1 MIKKNIVLML
11 LLGFLQA
18 MVFYAPIATLYRQA
32 QGITLSQI
40 TIIESICL
48 ALCLLLELPWGIV
61 ADKIGYKRTMIFCSL
76 LYFVS
81 KIIFWQ
87 AHSFEMFL
95 LERILLA
102 VVISGLS
109 GVDNSI
115 LYLSCAEG
123 QSQRIFGISEAL
135 QTLGLSLSALI
146 YSVFIKDNY
155 PLASFLT
162 VVSYGLAA
170 LLPFFLDEVSETKSK
185 QRSFPIRDFLH
196 LLKQTLSKPSLL
208 FLLVAIAFFNETHQT
223 ITTFLSQPKYLACGI
238 SLSVIGY
245 LYILLSLLGLFSA
258 FSEKISKHLGISRFA
273 KSCFLIA
280 ISACGVLAVSG
291 QAIPVVISI
300 FSLRMVFSLFSPLQ
314 AELQNKQVSSSYRA
328 TELSIYALI
337 MDCVGIATNLSFGWL
352 ADQNLSLAFLF
363 GFFLCLFGVFAFC
376 KWYHTT
382 K

>member
-1 MIKKNIVLML
+1 M
-11 LLGFLQA
+11 
-18 MVFYAPIATLYRQA
+18 
-32 QGITLSQI
+32 
-40 TIIESICL
+40 
-48 ALCLLLELPWGIV
+48 CLLLELPWGIV

-135 QTLGLSLSALI
+135 QTLGLSLSALV

-170 LLPFFLDEVSETKSK
+170 LLPFFLNEVSETKTEQK
-185 QRSFPIRDFLH
+185 SFPIRDFTH

-208 FLLVAIAFFNETHQT
+208 LLLVA
-223 ITTFLSQPKYLACGI
+223 
-238 SLSVIGY
+238 
-245 LYILLSLLGLFSA
+245 LSL
-258 FSEKISKHLGISRFA
+258 IHI
-273 KSCFLIA
+273 
-280 ISACGVLAVSG
+280 
-291 QAIPVVISI
+291 
-300 FSLRMVFSLFSPLQ
+300 
-314 AELQNKQVSSSYRA
+314 
-328 TELSIYALI
+328 
-337 MDCVGIATNLSFGWL
+337 
-352 ADQNLSLAFLF
+352 
-363 GFFLCLFGVFAFC
+363 
-376 KWYHTT
+376 
-382 K
+382 

>member
-1 MIKKNIVLML
+1 ML

-135 QTLGLSLSALI
+135 QTLGLSLSALV
-146 YSVFIKDNY
+146 YSVFIGDNY
-155 PLASFLT
+155 QLASFLT

-185 QRSFPIRDFLH
+185 QKSFPIRDFLH
-196 LLKQTLSKPSLL
+196 LLNQTLSKPSLL

-258 FSEKISKHLGISRFA
+258 FSEKISKHLGISRFT

-314 AELQNKQVSSSYRA
+314 AELQNKQVSSAYRA

-352 ADQNLSLAFLF
+352 ADQNLSLAFWF

-376 KWYHTT
+376 RWHHTA

>member
-81 KIIFWQ
+81 KVIFWQ

-115 LYLSCAEG
+115 LYLSSKPADFWY
-123 QSQRIFGISEAL
+123 QRG
-135 QTLGLSLSALI
+135 SAN
-146 YSVFIKDNY
+146 SGTQ
-155 PLASFLT
+155 PLCVDLFCLYQRQLPACQLPDRCELRACRTASFL
-162 VVSYGLAA
+162 
-170 LLPFFLDEVSETKSK
+170 
-185 QRSFPIRDFLH
+185 
-196 LLKQTLSKPSLL
+196 
-208 FLLVAIAFFNETHQT
+208 
-223 ITTFLSQPKYLACGI
+223 
-238 SLSVIGY
+238 
-245 LYILLSLLGLFSA
+245 
-258 FSEKISKHLGISRFA
+258 
-273 KSCFLIA
+273 
-280 ISACGVLAVSG
+280 SG
-291 QAIPVVISI
+291 
-300 FSLRMVFSLFSPLQ
+300 
-314 AELQNKQVSSSYRA
+314 
-328 TELSIYALI
+328 
-337 MDCVGIATNLSFGWL
+337 
-352 ADQNLSLAFLF
+352 
-363 GFFLCLFGVFAFC
+363 
-376 KWYHTT
+376 
-382 K
+382 